1 MKILGKLIIK
11 ILKKYPSLKNEI
23 FEELKEEKAV
33 EEKDTVIENIPK
45 PITENNDI
53 KITSFD
59 LEKIITDI
67 NNILNY
73 KKVDEEINE
82 KQDEVKAFD
91 SINPRA
97 IIIAETPD
105 YVGDDLSHLIRPFL
119 VVGKDSKY
127 LYAIKETTVDKYD
140 NNKKYYKY
148 YNPVRDIYSY
158 LKCDEIF
165 KINKDQFKKVAY
177 YMDFNEYKEVL
188 EKIITHCDNFEKV
201 DFKSFKYSLRRGS
214 IIIKNNESYVLMD
227 DEKNTDEHKIAKLV
241 KDENSEIYINY
252 KGSKH
257 VVDVDN
263 IFKLKASDKDYTIIG
278 DVPSKFV
285 GRIRN
290 TDISDYEIGDVLSLK
305 NSKEK
310 IIYLTQIDKMIYYV
324 NFDQLDFFT
333 GISKIE
339 KDRICGHYRK
349 LNSGEIKRLISKI
362 EKPLSNDNSVVYYAA
377 KDNILNSISKIKE
390 M

>member
-23 FEELKEEKAV
+23 FEELKEEKAI
-33 EEKDTVIENIPK
+33 EEKDTVIESIPK
-45 PITENNDI
+45 PITENDDI

-59 LEKIITDI
+59 LEKMIIDI

-73 KKVDEEINE
+73 KNIDEERKE

-91 SINPRA
+91 SINARA
-97 IIIAETPD
+97 IIIAETPN

-119 VVGKDSKY
+119 VVGKDSEY
-127 LYAIKETTVDKYD
+127 LYAIRETTVDKYS

-148 YNPVRDIYSY
+148 YNPARDVYSY

-165 KINKDQFKKVAY
+165 KINKDQFKRVAY
-177 YMDFNEYKEVL
+177 YMDFNEYKEIL
-188 EKIITHCDNFEKV
+188 QKIVACCENFEKV
-201 DFKSFKYSLRRGS
+201 DFTSFKYSLRRGS
-214 IIIKNNESYVLMD
+214 IIIKNDEPYVLMD

-241 KDENSEIYINY
+241 KNENSEIYIYY

-263 IFKLKASDKDYTIIG
+263 IFKLKSSDKDYTIIG
-278 DVPSKFV
+278 DVPSKFI

-310 IIYLTQIDKMIYYV
+310 IIYLTQIDKMIYYIG
-324 NFDQLDFFT
+324 FDQLDFFT

-339 KDRICGHYRK
+339 ENRICDRYRK
-349 LNSGEIKRLISKI
+349 LNSNEIERLISKI
-362 EKPLSNDNSVVYYAA
+362 EKPLSNDNSVIYYAA